1 MDHKE
6 AVRQA
11 FEALDQ
17 QKFDDLDKFID
28 KAKFVWW
35 SPSSKRNPFRS
46 NFFSQGLPSNL
57 MTKPS
62 KGGKQPRDS

>member
-6 AVRQA
+6 TVRQA

-28 KAKFVWW
+28 KAKFVW
-35 SPSSKRNPFRS
+35 SPQVSEI
-46 NFFSQGLPSNL
+46 PSAL
-57 MTKPS
+57 TLFL
-62 KGGKQPRDS
+62 RDYLRI